1 MSEKP
6 DESEN
11 SVPEHGAGETLHA
24 LALELGLTRPRPGDF
39 EQTDETVR
47 TEVCER
53 LASERDVDLRAVT
66 VAVAAGVV
74 RLHGTV
80 PHRRIQQRIEEVC
93 RTCAGV
99 KAVENAIEVEPA
111 PNAFTERSVP
121 E

>member
-11 SVPEHGAGETLHA
+11 STHGEGDTLHA
-24 LALELGLTRPRPGDF
+24 LALELGLARPRRGDF
-39 EQTDETVR
+39 EDNDEAVR
-47 TEVCER
+47 TDVCER
-53 LASERDVDLRAVT
+53 LASEPDVDLRSLT

-74 RLHGTV
+74 RLEGTV
-80 PHRRIQQRIEEVC
+80 PHRQIQERIEEVS

-111 PNAFTERSVP
+111 PNTLTERSVP